1 MDPTAMP
8 APQGGPSPMG
18 LPDLQTPPTPF
29 NGAQLPVLGPDPSVV
44 TIDQVMQLLRD
55 DRLRGFRID
64 VETDSLIEADQQAE
78 KQQRTEFV
86 QSVGEFIAK
95 VGPIAQAMPPLAPLV
110 GGLLQFAVRGF
121 KVGQELEELIET
133 TMHKA
138 GMLLENPPP
147 KQPSPDEQIK
157 LEGIKAKVQ
166 AEIAK
171 AQIGAQQA
179 QADAQAKMQQT
190 QADMQMKAGELQAR
204 TQADQQKAALD
215 QQNMQAT
222 HQLET
227 SRMLMQMEHDR
238 ERHHMEMQRT
248 DQSHQQAMEQ
258 KQADAEQRKA
268 DAKKR
273 GAD

>member
-1 MDPTAMP
+1 M
-8 APQGGPSPMG
+8 PQGGPSPMG

-157 LEGIKAKVQ
+157 LEGIKAKTQ
-166 AEIAK
+166 AEIQK
-171 AQIGAQQA
+171 AQIDGQVSQM
-179 QADAQAKMQQT
+179 DAQARMR
-190 QADMQMKAGELQAR
+190 QAEVDAQSGAGTGAERRPARAGKAPAR
-204 TQADQQKAALD
+204 NHADADADGARPRAPSHGNAADQP
-215 QQNMQAT
+215 
-222 HQLET
+222 
-227 SRMLMQMEHDR
+227 
-238 ERHHMEMQRT
+238 
-248 DQSHQQAMEQ
+248 
-258 KQADAEQRKA
+258 
-268 DAKKR
+268 
-273 GAD
+273 GA